1 MRITERQLKRII
13 REAVELSGRLSVER
27 SPIHGVGVFAQTH
40 IPADTDLGPAQI
52 RQPGGRHDV
61 TQLGKKHNHS
71 ESPSCRNQ
79 LMGNERHLI
88 TKQDMLPGDEVTV
101 DYRLQPELEQPQPG
115 WI

>member
-1 MRITERQLKRII
+1 MRITERHLRRII

-40 IPADTDLGPAQI
+40 IPADADLGPAQI
-52 RQPGGRHDV
+52 RGSNGRYDV

-71 ESPSCRNQ
+71 ESPTCRNQ

-88 TKQDMLPGDEVTV
+88 TKQDLLPGDEVTI
-101 DYRLQPELEQPQPG
+101 DYRLQPELEQPFSG
-115 WI
+115 WR